1 MRCIPAMLVSLCL
14 VNAAKA
20 QWLTVQL
27 QGHYDDSTLAN
38 CPYPWRN
45 WVFGNGETS
54 YSFAL
59 QKVVEGKGDLTMVVS
74 MPAVNQGLIGVFN
87 SDSVDLGA
95 LLEPPSQLNIR
106 NHGGIVKEMIV
117 GHYYYLHSGNAHAV
131 IQPIELKT
139 SNHATTGKKGML
151 TYLACDASATLR
163 LIYSVASID
172 ELKDKMANSNGR
184 QMAVADH
191 AYIHTV
197 QKGQSLSEIAR
208 NYNVSVDAVMRLNK
222 LVSPT
227 AIEVGVPLRIP
238 KSGEAAPV
246 LDQKVNTA
254 KDGPDKRPVNETTG
268 DMKQLGTDYDQ
279 FLNSAQSF
287 LNLPAEQATVSKCDD
302 VLKSAKALTA
312 KIQNK
317 IKELE
322 AGIATNKTRI
332 ASLTEQISKITDLQ
346 LKTKAQGRIGN
357 LTEESDRFKKDCAAC
372 VVMLNE
378 LLNTEKRLNQYK
390 VIIGI

>member
-1 MRCIPAMLVSLCL
+1 
-14 VNAAKA
+14 
-20 QWLTVQL
+20 
-27 QGHYDDSTLAN
+27 
-38 CPYPWRN
+38 
-45 WVFGNGETS
+45 
-54 YSFAL
+54 
-59 QKVVEGKGDLTMVVS
+59 
-74 MPAVNQGLIGVFN
+74 
-87 SDSVDLGA
+87 
-95 LLEPPSQLNIR
+95 
-106 NHGGIVKEMIV
+106 
-117 GHYYYLHSGNAHAV
+117 
-131 IQPIELKT
+131 
-139 SNHATTGKKGML
+139 
-151 TYLACDASATLR
+151 
-163 LIYSVASID
+163 
-172 ELKDKMANSNGR
+172 
-184 QMAVADH
+184 
-191 AYIHTV
+191 
-197 QKGQSLSEIAR
+197 
-208 NYNVSVDAVMRLNK
+208 
-222 LVSPT
+222 
-227 AIEVGVPLRIP
+227 
-238 KSGEAAPV
+238 
-246 LDQKVNTA
+246 
-254 KDGPDKRPVNETTG
+254 
-268 DMKQLGTDYDQ
+268 MKQLGTDYDQ